1 MASLVLFCISTI
13 GCLYASD
20 IYVFI
25 FFRLLQGLSRA
36 GGVVISKAIATDLYE
51 GRELTRFFS
60 MLSSV
65 QGIAP
70 VSYTHLDVYKRQG
83 FYIAISFHTGVNHT
97 FRTDLRSLD
106 KFG

>member
-25 FFRLLQGLSRA
+25 FFRLLQGLSGA
-36 GGVVISKAIATDLYE
+36 GGVVISNPSPRISTKGE
-51 GRELTRFFS
+51 ELTRFFS

-70 VSYTHLDVYKRQG
+70 VCAPVLGV
-83 FYIAISFHTGVNHT
+83 FYW
-97 FRTDLRSLD
+97 
-106 KFG
+106 K